1 MGVYSIDSITRYIKF
16 YEIIKKRN
24 VKCPFAIF
32 NTDKHNKAGTHWCF
46 LDIYPPP
53 PKKKKNYYLIV

>member
-24 VKCPFAIF
+24 AKCPFAIF

-53 PKKKKNYYLIV
+53 QKKKINYLIV